1 MSVPSRNQLKAWTES
16 YLKGT
21 ISEADKNS
29 LEAWYSSIPDNEVE
43 WDDAG
48 VDSSQ
53 ALQSKILDAIELQIE
68 SNQKLR
74 LKRIRRFSIYIS
86 AAAAVLILF
95 IFVRRIYL
103 KNEGTIIN
111 EAITKAQPIK
121 DIQPGVI
128 QATLT
133 LANGKVIPIDS
144 AHSLNIAKE
153 KRRIFIMHKNG
164 TTEYIR
170 DEVQLTVYNTLTTK
184 RGEQAPP
191 IILSDGTKVW
201 VNAASSFRFPLSF
214 NGSTREVMLSGEA
227 YFEVAKDARHPFIVN
242 TGKNKVEVLG
252 THFDVMAY
260 QDEPYVYATLL
271 KGSIRIVNKK
281 NTAILSPGQQ
291 GKINTNNAIEVK
303 NIDAEQSIDWLEGKL
318 SLTNINLQAFMREIS
333 RWYNVDINY
342 EGQLPTLSFS
352 GSLNKNVPLSQILQ
366 ALNANGVNCE
376 LKNKTIIVSGK

>member
-16 YLKGT
+16 YLRGT

-29 LEAWYSSIPDNEVE
+29 LEAWYSSIPDNKVE

-111 EAITKAQPIK
+111 GAITKAQPIK

-214 NGSTREVMLSGEA
+214 NGSAREVMLSGEA

>member
-86 AAAAVLILF
+86 ATAAVLILF

-201 VNAASSFRFPLSF
+201 VNAASSFHFPLSF

-227 YFEVAKDARHPFIVN
+227 YFEVAKDSRHPFIVN